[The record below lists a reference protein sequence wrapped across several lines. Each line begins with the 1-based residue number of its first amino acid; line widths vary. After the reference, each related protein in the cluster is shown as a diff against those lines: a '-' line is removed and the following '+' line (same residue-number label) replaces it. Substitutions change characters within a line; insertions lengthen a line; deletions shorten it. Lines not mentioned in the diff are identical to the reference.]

1 MRMSSIFPRFSPRI
15 SNKISVMNTAKLP
28 KYLLPLLLLA
38 GSSCDILRPYG
49 RPDTATSGLYRDL
62 NPTDSTSLANR
73 PWQQLFTD
81 PFLQKLIAEGLENN
95 RNLKV
100 ADARIAQAQALLAQS
115 RAAFLPS
122 LSGRA
127 TTTLTR
133 TGGAFV
139 STGVGGGSTTVG
151 GNTGTGIGTGTGG
164 TGTGGTG
171 TGGIGG
177 TGTGTGGTGTGTGT
191 GGTGTGGTGGTGTGG
206 TGTTTTTDQ
215 STIVT
220 GGASHQY
227 LLGLS
232 SSWEADVWGKLRS
245 NRRAYAASVLQ
256 SEAYRRVV
264 QTQLIADIADNY
276 YSLLALDAQLEI
288 TRQTVLNRI
297 QDVETMKLLLEGDV
311 VTGAAVVQSEAN
323 RYAAEVT
330 IPDLERNV
338 REAENLLA
346 TLLGRVPGPIAR
358 GTLAGQTPPPELLT
372 GVPSQLL
379 RNRPDV
385 LQAEYAFESN
395 FEFTNAAR
403 TYFYPS
409 FTITANGGLTSTT
422 ISNLFSPDAIF
433 ASIVGGLSQ
442 PIFNQGLNRARL
454 RRSEGLQQEYLYTYQ
469 QTMFVAGQ
477 EVSNALFSYQSA
489 ADKKRIRAQQL
500 AALNKSVDYTHELL
514 RAGFANYTEVLT
526 AQQSLLQAQ
535 LNGVNDE
542 LQQRQAVTDLYH
554 ALGGGWQDLPGQP

>member
-1 MRMSSIFPRFSPRI
+1 MPMRRPSKLPPRI
-15 SNKISVMNTAKLP
+15 LHKFSVMNPFKLP
-28 KYLLPLLLLA
+28 KLLFPFALLA
-38 GSSCDILRPYG
+38 AGGCGILHPYG
-49 RPDTATSGLYRDL
+49 RPDTATTGLYRDVAA
-62 NPTDSTSLANR
+62 TDSATLANR

-81 PFLQKLIAEGLENN
+81 PLLQKLIAEGLENN

-122 LSGRA
+122 LTGRA
-127 TTTLTR
+127 TTTLSR

-139 STGVGGGSTTVG
+139 STGIGGGTTTVG
-151 GNTGTGIGTGTGG
+151 GTTGGTGTGG

-171 TGGIGG
+171 TGG
-177 TGTGTGGTGTGTGT
+177 TGTGGTGT
-191 GGTGTGGTGGTGTGG
+191 GGTGTGGTGTGGTGTGTG
-206 TGTTTTTDQ
+206 STGTTTTTDQ

-245 NRRAYAASVLQ
+245 TRRAYAASVLQ

-288 TRQTVLNRI
+288 TRQTVQNRI
-297 QDVETMKLLLEGDV
+297 KDVETMKLLLEGDV
-311 VTGAAVVQSEAN
+311 VTGAAVVQSEAQ

-330 IPDLERNV
+330 IPDLERSV

-346 TLLGRVPGPIAR
+346 TLLGRTPSPIER
-358 GTLAGQTPPPELLT
+358 GTLAGQAPAPPLLT

-395 FEFTNAAR
+395 FELTNAAR

-422 ISNLFSPDAIF
+422 IASVFSPDAIF
-433 ASIVGGLSQ
+433 ASIVGGLAQ

-477 EVSNALFSYQSA
+477 EVSKALLAYQSA
-489 ADKKRIRAQQL
+489 ADKKRIRALQL
-500 AALNKSVDYTHELL
+500 EALIKSVDYTEELL

-526 AQQSLLQAQ
+526 ARQSLLQAQ
-535 LNGVNDE
+535 LNGVNDD

-554 ALGGGWQDLPGQP
+554 ALGGGWQ

>member
-1 MRMSSIFPRFSPRI
+1 MTTNSLFRLA
-15 SNKISVMNTAKLP
+15 T
-28 KYLLPLLLLA
+28 PLLVLVAASGCGVLH
-38 GSSCDILRPYG
+38 PYG
-49 RPDTATSGLYRDL
+49 RPETPTTGLYRDVA
-62 NPTDSTSLANR
+62 TADTTTLASR

-81 PFLQKLIAEGLENN
+81 PLLQKLITEGLANN
-95 RNLKV
+95 RNLQV

-122 LSGRA
+122 LNGRA
-127 TTTLTR
+127 TTTLSR
-133 TGGAFV
+133 VGGSFV
-139 STGVGGGSTTVG
+139 GTSTGASTT
-151 GNTGTGIGTGTGG
+151 TTGG
-164 TGTGGTG
+164 TTGGTVPG
-171 TGGIGG
+171 GGTTGGGTTGGG
-177 TGTGTGGTGTGTGT
+177 TVPGGGTTGGGTTTGGTTT
-191 GGTGTGGTGGTGTGG
+191 GGTTG
-206 TGTTTTTDQ
+206 TTTTDQ
-215 STIVT
+215 SSIVT
-220 GGASHQY
+220 GGAAHQY

-245 NRRAYAASVLQ
+245 TKRSYAASVLQ

-288 TRQTVLNRI
+288 TRQTVQNRI
-297 QDVETMKLLLEGDV
+297 RDVEVMKLLLEGDV
-311 VTGAAVVQSEAN
+311 VTGAAVVQSEAQ

-330 IPDLERNV
+330 IPDLQRNI

-346 TLLGRVPGPIAR
+346 TLLGRTPGPIER
-358 GTLAGQTPPPELLT
+358 STLASQNPAPALLT

-385 LQAEYAFESN
+385 QQAEYAFESTY
-395 FEFTNAAR
+395 ELTNAAR

-409 FTITANGGLTSTT
+409 FTVTANGGLTSTT
-422 ISNLFSPDAIF
+422 IDKLFSPTAVF
-433 ASIVGGLSQ
+433 ASLVGGLAQ
-442 PIFNQGLNRARL
+442 PVFNQGINRL
-454 RRSEGLQQEYLYTYQ
+454 RLARSQALQQEYLYTYQ

-489 ADKKRIRAQQL
+489 TEKAQIRARQL
-500 AALNKSVDYTHELL
+500 EALNKAVDYTQELL

-535 LNGVNDE
+535 LNGVNDQ

-554 ALGGGWQDLPGQP
+554 ALGGGWQ

>member
-1 MRMSSIFPRFSPRI
+1 MT
-15 SNKISVMNTAKLP
+15 TAKLLN
-28 KYLLPLLLLA
+28 YLTPLLLLA
-38 GSSCDILRPYG
+38 ASSCGMLRPYG
-49 RPDTATSGLYRDL
+49 RPATATTGLYRDV
-62 NPTDSTSLANR
+62 NTTDSTSLANR

-81 PFLQKLIAEGLENN
+81 PLLQKLIAEGLANN
-95 RNLKV
+95 RNLQV

-122 LSGRA
+122 LTGRA
-127 TTTLTR
+127 TTTVSR
-133 TGGAFV
+133 VGGAFV
-139 STGVGGGSTTVG
+139 STGTGGGTTTTG
-151 GNTGTGIGTGTGG
+151 GTTGGPGTGTGG

-171 TGGIGG
+171 TG
-177 TGTGTGGTGTGTGT
+177 GTGTGGTGTGTGT
-191 GGTGTGGTGGTGTGG
+191 GGTGTGTGS

-245 NRRAYAASVLQ
+245 TKRSYAAAVLQ

-288 TRQTVLNRI
+288 TRQTVQNRI
-297 QDVETMKLLLEGDV
+297 KDVETMRLLKEGDV
-311 VTGAAVVQSEAN
+311 VTGAAVVQSEAQ

-330 IPDLERNV
+330 IPDLQRSI

-346 TLLGRVPGPIAR
+346 TLLGRRPTPIER
-358 GTLAGQTPPPELLT
+358 GTLAGQDPAPPLLT

-385 LQAEYAFESN
+385 QQAEFAFESS
-395 FEFTNAAR
+395 FELTNAAR

-409 FTITANGGLTSTT
+409 FTVTANGGLTTTT
-422 ISNLFSPDAIF
+422 IENLFSPTAVF
-433 ASIVGGLSQ
+433 ASVVGGLAQ
-442 PIFNQGLNRARL
+442 PVFSQGLNRARL
-454 RRSEGLQQEYLYTYQ
+454 RRAEGLQQEYLSTYQ

-489 ADKKRIRAQQL
+489 ADKKRIRAFQL
-500 AALNKSVDYTHELL
+500 DALVKSVDYTEELL

-526 AQQSLLQAQ
+526 ARQSLLQAQ

-554 ALGGGWQDLPGQP
+554 ALGGGWQ

>member
-1 MRMSSIFPRFSPRI
+1 MNMRSHHSRI
-15 SNKISVMNTAKLP
+15 PNKISVMTTAKLP
-28 KYLLPLLLLA
+28 RLLLPLLLLA
-38 GSSCDILRPYG
+38 GSGCGILHPYG
-49 RPDTATSGLYRDL
+49 RPDTATSGLYRDA
-62 NPTDSTSLANR
+62 NPTDTISLANR

-81 PFLQKLIAEGLENN
+81 PYLQKLIAEGLANN

-127 TTTLTR
+127 TTTLSR
-133 TGGAFV
+133 IGGAFV
-139 STGVGGGSTTVG
+139 STGIGGGSTTVG
-151 GNTGTGIGTGTGG
+151 GNTGTGTGGTGTGTGG

-171 TGGIGG
+171 TGTGG
-177 TGTGTGGTGTGTGT
+177 TGTGGTGTGT
-191 GGTGTGGTGGTGTGG
+191 GGTGTGGTGTGGTGG

-220 GGASHQY
+220 GGAAHQY

-245 NRRAYAASVLQ
+245 TRRAYTASVLQ

-288 TRQTVLNRI
+288 TRQTVQNRI

-346 TLLGRVPGPIAR
+346 TLLGRIPSPIER
-358 GTLAGQTPPPELLT
+358 GTLATQPAPPPLLT

-395 FEFTNAAR
+395 FELTNAAR

-422 ISNLFSPDAIF
+422 ISNLFSPDALF
-433 ASIVGGLSQ
+433 ASIVGGLTQ
-442 PIFNQGLNRARL
+442 PIFSQGLNRARL

-469 QTMFVAGQ
+469 QTMFIAGQ

-489 ADKKRIRAQQL
+489 ADKRRIRAQQL
-500 AALNKSVDYTHELL
+500 AALNKSVDYTQELL

-554 ALGGGWQDLPGQP
+554 ALGGGWQ

>member
-1 MRMSSIFPRFSPRI
+1 
-15 SNKISVMNTAKLP
+15 MNTAKLS
-28 KYLLPLLLLA
+28 KFLFPLTLLA
-38 GSSCDILRPYG
+38 SSGCGIMHPYG
-49 RPDTATSGLYRDL
+49 RPDTATTGLYRDR
-62 NPTDSTSLANR
+62 NPTDTTSLASL

-81 PFLQKLIAEGLENN
+81 PQLQKLIAEGIANN

-127 TTTLTR
+127 TTTFTR

-139 STGVGGGSTTVG
+139 STGTGGGTTTIG
-151 GNTGTGIGTGTGG
+151 GTTGGTGTGTGG
-164 TGTGGTG
+164 TGTGTGGTG
-171 TGGIGG
+171 TGTGG

-191 GGTGTGGTGGTGTGG
+191 GTGS

-215 STIVT
+215 STVVT

-245 NRRAYAASVLQ
+245 TRRSYAASVMQ

-264 QTQLIADIADNY
+264 LTQLIADIADNY

-288 TRQTVLNRI
+288 TRQTVQNRI
-297 QDVETMKLLLEGDV
+297 KDVETMKLLLEGDV
-311 VTGAAVVQSEAN
+311 VTGAAVVQSEAQ
-323 RYAAEVT
+323 RYAVEVT
-330 IPDLERNV
+330 IPDLERSI

-346 TLLGRVPGPIAR
+346 TLLGRTPGSIER
-358 GTLAGQTPPPELLT
+358 STLAAQAPAPELLT
-372 GVPSQLL
+372 GVPGQLL

-395 FEFTNAAR
+395 FELTNAAR
-403 TYFYPS
+403 AYFYPS

-422 ISNLFSPDAIF
+422 ISSLFSPDAIF
-433 ASIVGGLSQ
+433 ASIVGGLAQ

-469 QTMFVAGQ
+469 QTMFTAGQ

-489 ADKKRIRAQQL
+489 ADKKRIRALQL
-500 AALNKSVDYTHELL
+500 DALVKSVDYTEELL

-526 AQQSLLQAQ
+526 ARQSLLQAQ
-535 LNGVNDE
+535 LSGVNDE

-554 ALGGGWQDLPGQP
+554 ALGGGWQ

>member
-1 MRMSSIFPRFSPRI
+1 
-15 SNKISVMNTAKLP
+15 MNTAKLP

-38 GSSCDILRPYG
+38 GSGCDILRPYG
-49 RPDTATSGLYRDL
+49 RPDTATSGLYRDV
-62 NPTDSTSLANR
+62 NATDSTSLANR

-81 PFLQKLIAEGLENN
+81 PNLQKLIAEGLANN

-122 LSGRA
+122 LNGRA

-139 STGVGGGSTTVG
+139 STGVGGGTTTVG
-151 GNTGTGIGTGTGG
+151 GTTGTGTGG
-164 TGTGGTG
+164 TGTGT
-171 TGGIGG
+171 GG

-191 GGTGTGGTGGTGTGG
+191 GTGGTGTGTGGTGTGGTGTGTGG

-215 STIVT
+215 STVVM
-220 GGASHQY
+220 GGAAHQY

-245 NRRAYAASVLQ
+245 TRRGYAASVLQ

-276 YSLLALDAQLEI
+276 YSLLALDAQLAI
-288 TRQTVLNRI
+288 TRQTVQNRI

-311 VTGAAVVQSEAN
+311 VTGAAVVQSEAQ

-330 IPDLERNV
+330 IPDLQRNI

-346 TLLGRVPGPIAR
+346 TLLGRVPGPIER
-358 GTLAGQTPPPELLT
+358 GTLASQDPTPPLLT

-409 FTITANGGLTSTT
+409 FTITANAGLTNTT
-422 ISNLFSPDAIF
+422 IANIFSPTSVF
-433 ASIVGGLSQ
+433 ASVVGGLAQ
-442 PIFNQGLNRARL
+442 PIFSQGLNRARL

-469 QTMFVAGQ
+469 QTMFTAGQ

-489 ADKKRIRAQQL
+489 VDKATIRAKQL
-500 AALNKSVDYTHELL
+500 EALRKSVEYTQELL

-535 LNGVNDE
+535 LNGINDQ

-554 ALGGGWQDLPGQP
+554 ALGGGWQ

>member
-1 MRMSSIFPRFSPRI
+1 MPTRNHHPRI
-15 SNKISVMNTAKLP
+15 LPKISVMTTANLP
-28 KYLLPLLLLA
+28 RLLFFLLLLA

-49 RPDTATSGLYRDL
+49 RPDTATSGLYRDR
-62 NPTDSTSLANR
+62 NPTDTASLASR

-81 PFLQKLIAEGLENN
+81 PYLQKLIAEGLENN

-122 LSGRA
+122 LTGRA
-127 TTTLTR
+127 TTTLSR

-139 STGVGGGSTTVG
+139 STGIGGGSTTVG
-151 GNTGTGIGTGTGG
+151 GT
-164 TGTGGTG
+164 
-171 TGGIGG
+171 
-177 TGTGTGGTGTGTGT
+177 TGTGGTGTGTGT
-191 GGTGTGGTGGTGTGG
+191 GGTGTGTGTGTGGTGTGTGGTGTGTGTGG

-288 TRQTVLNRI
+288 TRQTVKNRI

-330 IPDLERNV
+330 IPDLERSV

-346 TLLGRVPGPIAR
+346 TLLGRVPAPIER
-358 GTLAGQTPPPELLT
+358 GTLATQGPPPELLT

-422 ISNLFSPDAIF
+422 IANVFSPSSVF
-433 ASIVGGLSQ
+433 ASVVGGLAQ

-469 QTMFVAGQ
+469 QTMFMAGQ

-500 AALNKSVDYTHELL
+500 AALNLSVDYTQELL
-514 RAGFANYTEVLT
+514 RAGFANYTEVLQ

-535 LNGVNDE
+535 LNSVNDE

-554 ALGGGWQDLPGQP
+554 ALGGGWQ

>member
-1 MRMSSIFPRFSPRI
+1 
-15 SNKISVMNTAKLP
+15 
-28 KYLLPLLLLA
+28 LLLA
-38 GSSCDILRPYG
+38 GSGCGILRPYG
-49 RPDTATSGLYRDL
+49 RPDTATTGLYRDQAA
-62 NPTDSTSLANR
+62 TDTTSLAQR

-81 PFLQKLIAEGLENN
+81 PNLQRLIAEGIENN

-122 LSGRA
+122 LTGRA
-127 TTTLTR
+127 TTTLSR
-133 TGGAFV
+133 AGGAFV
-139 STGVGGGSTTVG
+139 STGIGGGSTTVG
-151 GNTGTGIGTGTGG
+151 GTTGTGVGGIGTGTGG

-171 TGGIGG
+171 TGTGG

-191 GGTGTGGTGGTGTGG
+191 GTGG

-215 STIVT
+215 STVVT
-220 GGASHQY
+220 GGAAHQY

-245 NRRAYAASVLQ
+245 TRRAYAASLMQ

-264 QTQLIADIADNY
+264 LTQLIADIADNY

-288 TRQTVLNRI
+288 TRQTVKNRI

-346 TLLGRVPGPIAR
+346 TLLGRTPGPIAR
-358 GTLAGQTPPPELLT
+358 GTLAGQDVPPELLT
-372 GVPSQLL
+372 GVPGQLL

-385 LQAEYAFESN
+385 QQAEYAFASN

-422 ISNLFSPDAIF
+422 LSNLFSPTAIF
-433 ASIVGGLSQ
+433 ASVVGGLAQ
-442 PIFNQGLNRARL
+442 PIFSQGLNRARL
-454 RRSEGLQQEYLYTYQ
+454 RRSEALQQEYLYTYQ

-500 AALNKSVDYTHELL
+500 SALNKSVDYTQELL
-514 RAGFANYTEVLT
+514 RAGFANYTEVLQ

-554 ALGGGWQDLPGQP
+554 ALGGGWQ

>member
-1 MRMSSIFPRFSPRI
+1 MNMRNHHPLIPS
-15 SNKISVMNTAKLP
+15 KISVMTTAKLP
-28 KYLLPLLLLA
+28 RLLLPLLLLA
-38 GSSCDILRPYG
+38 GSSCGILHPYG
-49 RPDTATSGLYRDL
+49 RPDTATSGLYRDA
-62 NPTDSTSLANR
+62 NPTDTTSLASR

-81 PFLQKLIAEGLENN
+81 SNLQKLIAEGLANN

-122 LSGRA
+122 LTGRA
-127 TTTLTR
+127 TTTLSR
-133 TGGAFV
+133 AGGAFV
-139 STGVGGGSTTVG
+139 STGIGGGSTTVG
-151 GNTGTGIGTGTGG
+151 GGTGGIGTGTGTGGIGTGTGG
-164 TGTGGTG
+164 TGTGTGGTG
-171 TGGIGG
+171 TG
-177 TGTGTGGTGTGTGT
+177 GTGTGGTGTGTGT
-191 GGTGTGGTGGTGTGG
+191 GGTGTN
-206 TGTTTTTDQ
+206 TTTDQ

-220 GGASHQY
+220 GGAAHQY

-245 NRRAYAASVLQ
+245 TRRAYAASVMQ

-264 QTQLIADIADNY
+264 LTQLIADIADNY

-288 TRQTVLNRI
+288 TRQTVKNRI

-330 IPDLERNV
+330 IPDLERNI

-346 TLLGRVPGPIAR
+346 TLLGRTPGPIER
-358 GTLAGQTPPPELLT
+358 STLAAQDAPPALLT
-372 GVPSQLL
+372 GVPGQLL

-385 LQAEYAFESN
+385 QQAEYAFESN

-422 ISNLFSPDAIF
+422 LANLFSPTAIF
-433 ASIVGGLSQ
+433 ASVVGGLAQ

-500 AALNKSVDYTHELL
+500 AALNLSVDYTQELL
-514 RAGFANYTEVLT
+514 RAGFANYTEVLQ

-535 LNGVNDE
+535 LNSVNDE

-554 ALGGGWQDLPGQP
+554 ALGGGWQ

>member
-1 MRMSSIFPRFSPRI
+1 
-15 SNKISVMNTAKLP
+15 
-28 KYLLPLLLLA
+28 LLLLA
-38 GSSCDILRPYG
+38 GSGCDILRPYG
-49 RPDTATSGLYRDL
+49 RPDTATSGLYRDR
-62 NPTDSTSLANR
+62 NPTDTASLASR

-81 PFLQKLIAEGLENN
+81 PYLQKLIAEGLENN

-122 LSGRA
+122 LTGRA
-127 TTTLTR
+127 TTTLSR

-139 STGVGGGSTTVG
+139 STGIGGGSTTVG
-151 GNTGTGIGTGTGG
+151 GT
-164 TGTGGTG
+164 
-171 TGGIGG
+171 
-177 TGTGTGGTGTGTGT
+177 TGTGGTGTGTGT
-191 GGTGTGGTGGTGTGG
+191 GGTGTGTGTGTGGTGTGTGGTGTGTGTGG

-288 TRQTVLNRI
+288 TRQTVKNRI

-330 IPDLERNV
+330 IPDLERSV

-346 TLLGRVPGPIAR
+346 TLLGRVPAPIER
-358 GTLAGQTPPPELLT
+358 GTLATQGPPPELLT

-422 ISNLFSPDAIF
+422 IANVFSPSSVF
-433 ASIVGGLSQ
+433 ASVVGGLAQ

-469 QTMFVAGQ
+469 QTMFMAGQ

-500 AALNKSVDYTHELL
+500 AALNLSVDYTQELL
-514 RAGFANYTEVLT
+514 RAGFANYTEVLQ

-535 LNGVNDE
+535 LNSVNDE

-554 ALGGGWQDLPGQP
+554 ALGGGWQ

>member
-1 MRMSSIFPRFSPRI
+1 
-15 SNKISVMNTAKLP
+15 MNTAKLL
-28 KYLLPLLLLA
+28 KFFLPLLLLA
-38 GSSCDILRPYG
+38 ASGCGIMHPYG
-49 RPDTATSGLYRDL
+49 RPDTATTGLYRDAT
-62 NPTDSTSLANR
+62 PTDTTSLANR

-81 PFLQKLIAEGLENN
+81 PPLQKLIAEGIANN

-122 LSGRA
+122 LTGRA
-127 TTTLTR
+127 TTTLSR
-133 TGGAFV
+133 AGGAFV

-151 GNTGTGIGTGTGG
+151 GTTGTGGTSTGGTGTGG

-171 TGGIGG
+171 TGG
-177 TGTGTGGTGTGTGT
+177 T
-191 GGTGTGGTGGTGTGG
+191 GTGTGG

-220 GGASHQY
+220 GGAAHQY

-245 NRRAYAASVLQ
+245 TRRAYAASVLQ

-264 QTQLIADIADNY
+264 LTQLIADIADNY
-276 YSLLALDAQLEI
+276 YSLLALDAQLAI
-288 TRQTVLNRI
+288 TRQTVQNRI

-311 VTGAAVVQSEAN
+311 VTGAAVVQSEAQ

-346 TLLGRVPGPIAR
+346 TLLGRTPGPIER
-358 GTLAGQTPPPELLT
+358 GTLAGQAPAPPLLT
-372 GVPSQLL
+372 GVPGQLL

-385 LQAEYAFESN
+385 QQAEYTFRSN
-395 FEFTNAAR
+395 FELTNAAR
-403 TYFYPS
+403 TYFYPA

-422 ISNLFSPDAIF
+422 LSNLFSPTAIF
-433 ASIVGGLSQ
+433 ASVVGGLAQ

-469 QTMFVAGQ
+469 QTMFTAGQ

-500 AALNKSVDYTHELL
+500 AALNKSVEYTQELL

-526 AQQSLLQAQ
+526 AQQNLLQAQ

-554 ALGGGWQDLPGQP
+554 ALGGGWQ

>member
-1 MRMSSIFPRFSPRI
+1 M
-15 SNKISVMNTAKLP
+15 
-28 KYLLPLLLLA
+28 LLLA

-49 RPDTATSGLYRDL
+49 RPDTATSGLYRDR
-62 NPTDSTSLANR
+62 NPTDTASLASR

-81 PFLQKLIAEGLENN
+81 PYLQKLIAEGIENN

-122 LSGRA
+122 LTGRA
-127 TTTLTR
+127 TTTLSR

-139 STGVGGGSTTVG
+139 STGIGGGSTTVG
-151 GNTGTGIGTGTGG
+151 GTTGTGG
-164 TGTGGTG
+164 TGT
-171 TGGIGG
+171 G

-191 GGTGTGGTGGTGTGG
+191 GTGGTGTGTGTGG

-288 TRQTVLNRI
+288 TRQTVKNRI

-330 IPDLERNV
+330 IPDLERSV

-346 TLLGRVPGPIAR
+346 TLLGRTPGSIER
-358 GTLAGQTPPPELLT
+358 SSLASQAPPPPLLT

-385 LQAEYAFESN
+385 QQAEFTFESS
-395 FEFTNAAR
+395 FEATNAAR
-403 TYFYPS
+403 TDFYPS
-409 FTITANGGLTSTT
+409 FTVTATGGLTTTT
-422 ISNLFSPDAIF
+422 IEKLFSPTAIF
-433 ASIVGGLSQ
+433 ASLVGGLAQ
-442 PIFNQGLNRARL
+442 PIFNQGINRSRLARAQA
-454 RRSEGLQQEYLYTYQ
+454 LQQEYLATYQ

-489 ADKKRIRAQQL
+489 TEKASIRAHQL
-500 AALNKSVDYTHELL
+500 EALNKAVDYTQELL

-535 LNGVNDE
+535 LNGVNDQ

-554 ALGGGWQDLPGQP
+554 ALGGGWQ

>member
-1 MRMSSIFPRFSPRI
+1 
-15 SNKISVMNTAKLP
+15 MNPFKLP
-28 KYLLPLLLLA
+28 KLLFPFALLA
-38 GSSCDILRPYG
+38 AGGCGILHPYG
-49 RPDTATSGLYRDL
+49 RPDTATTGLYRDVAA
-62 NPTDSTSLANR
+62 TDSATLANR

-81 PFLQKLIAEGLENN
+81 PQLQKLIAEGLENN

-122 LSGRA
+122 LTGRA
-127 TTTLTR
+127 TTTLSR

-139 STGVGGGSTTVG
+139 STGIGGGTTTVG
-151 GNTGTGIGTGTGG
+151 GTTGGTGTGG

-171 TGGIGG
+171 TGGTGTGGTGTGGTGTGG
-177 TGTGTGGTGTGTGT
+177 TGTGTGGTGTGTGS
-191 GGTGTGGTGGTGTGG
+191 

-245 NRRAYAASVLQ
+245 TRRAYAASVLQ

-288 TRQTVLNRI
+288 TRQTVQNRI
-297 QDVETMKLLLEGDV
+297 KDVETMKLLLEGDV
-311 VTGAAVVQSEAN
+311 VTGAAVVQSEAQ

-330 IPDLERNV
+330 IPDLERSV

-346 TLLGRVPGPIAR
+346 TLLGRTPSPIER
-358 GTLAGQTPPPELLT
+358 GTLAGQAPAPPLLT

-395 FEFTNAAR
+395 FELTNAAR

-422 ISNLFSPDAIF
+422 IASVFSPDAIF
-433 ASIVGGLSQ
+433 ASIVGGLAQ

-477 EVSNALFSYQSA
+477 EVSNALFAYQSA
-489 ADKKRIRAQQL
+489 ADKKRIRALQL
-500 AALNKSVDYTHELL
+500 EALIKSVDYTEELL

-526 AQQSLLQAQ
+526 ARQSLLQAQ
-535 LNGVNDE
+535 LNGVNDD

-554 ALGGGWQDLPGQP
+554 ALGGGWQ

>member
-1 MRMSSIFPRFSPRI
+1 MHI
-15 SNKISVMNTAKLP
+15 AKLP

-49 RPDTATSGLYRDL
+49 RPDTATSGLYRDVT
-62 NPTDSTSLANR
+62 PTDSTSLADR

-81 PFLQKLIAEGLENN
+81 PNLQKLIAEGLANN

-151 GNTGTGIGTGTGG
+151 GGTGTGIGTGT
-164 TGTGGTG
+164 
-171 TGGIGG
+171 GG

-191 GGTGTGGTGGTGTGG
+191 GGTGTGGTGTGTGGTGTGTGTGG

-215 STIVT
+215 SSIVT
-220 GGASHQY
+220 GGAAHQY

-245 NRRAYAASVLQ
+245 NRRGYAASVLQ

-288 TRQTVLNRI
+288 TRQTVQNRI

-311 VTGAAVVQSEAN
+311 VTGAAVVQSEAQ

-330 IPDLERNV
+330 IPDLQRSI

-346 TLLGRVPGPIAR
+346 TLLGRTPGPIER
-358 GTLAGQTPPPELLT
+358 GTLAGQDPPPPLLT

-409 FTITANGGLTSTT
+409 FTITANAGLTNTT
-422 ISNLFSPDAIF
+422 ITDIFSPTSVF
-433 ASIVGGLSQ
+433 ASIVGGLAQ

-469 QTMFVAGQ
+469 QTMFTAGQ

-489 ADKKRIRAQQL
+489 VDKANIRAKQL
-500 AALNKSVDYTHELL
+500 DALRKSVEYTQELL

-535 LNGVNDE
+535 LNGINDQ

-554 ALGGGWQDLPGQP
+554 ALGGGWQ

>member
-1 MRMSSIFPRFSPRI
+1 MTMLNHHPRI
-15 SNKISVMNTAKLP
+15 QRKISVMNTANLP
-28 KYLLPLLLLA
+28 KLLLPLLLLA
-38 GSSCDILRPYG
+38 SGGCGILHPYG
-49 RPDTATSGLYRDL
+49 RPDTATSGLYRDRT
-62 NPTDSTSLANR
+62 PTDTTSLATR

-81 PFLQKLIAEGLENN
+81 PYLQKLIAEGIANN

-139 STGVGGGSTTVG
+139 STGVGGGTTTVG
-151 GNTGTGIGTGTGG
+151 GTTGTGGTGTGG

-171 TGGIGG
+171 TG
-177 TGTGTGGTGTGTGT
+177 GTGT

-206 TGTTTTTDQ
+206 TGTGTGSTGTTTTTDQ
-215 STIVT
+215 STVVT
-220 GGASHQY
+220 GGAAHQY

-245 NRRAYAASVLQ
+245 TRRAYAASVLQ

-264 QTQLIADIADNY
+264 LTQLIADIADNY

-288 TRQTVLNRI
+288 TRQTVQNRI
-297 QDVETMKLLLEGDV
+297 KDVETMKLLLEGDV
-311 VTGAAVVQSEAN
+311 VTGAAVVQSEAQ

-346 TLLGRVPGPIAR
+346 TLLGRVPGPIER
-358 GTLAGQTPPPELLT
+358 GTLASQSPPPELLT
-372 GVPSQLL
+372 GVPGQLL

-385 LQAEYAFESN
+385 QQAEYAFESN
-395 FEFTNAAR
+395 FELTNAAR

-422 ISNLFSPDAIF
+422 LSNLFSPDALF
-433 ASIVGGLSQ
+433 ASIVGGLAQ
-442 PIFNQGLNRARL
+442 PIFSQGLNRARL

-469 QTMFVAGQ
+469 QTMFTAGQ

-500 AALNKSVDYTHELL
+500 AALNKSVDYTQELL

-554 ALGGGWQDLPGQP
+554 ALGGGWQ

>member
-1 MRMSSIFPRFSPRI
+1 MA
-15 SNKISVMNTAKLP
+15 TAKLP
-28 KYLLPLLLLA
+28 RLLLPLLLLA
-38 GSSCDILRPYG
+38 GSGCGLLRPYS
-49 RPDTATSGLYRDL
+49 RPDTATTGLYRDRT
-62 NPTDSTSLANR
+62 PTDTTNLAQR

-81 PFLQKLIAEGLENN
+81 PNLQKLIAEGIENN

-122 LSGRA
+122 LTGRA
-127 TTTLTR
+127 TTTLSR
-133 TGGAFV
+133 AGGAFV
-139 STGVGGGSTTVG
+139 STGIGGGSTTVG
-151 GNTGTGIGTGTGG
+151 GTTGTGVGGTGTGG

-171 TGGIGG
+171 TGG
-177 TGTGTGGTGTGTGT
+177 TGTGGTGTGT
-191 GGTGTGGTGGTGTGG
+191 GGTGTGGTGTGTGG

-215 STIVT
+215 STVVT
-220 GGASHQY
+220 GGAAHQY

-245 NRRAYAASVLQ
+245 TRRAYAASVMQ

-264 QTQLIADIADNY
+264 LTQLIADIADNY

-288 TRQTVLNRI
+288 TRQTVKNRI

-330 IPDLERNV
+330 IPDLERSI

-346 TLLGRVPGPIAR
+346 TLLGRTPGPIVR
-358 GTLAGQTPPPELLT
+358 GTLAAQDAPPELLT
-372 GVPSQLL
+372 GVPGQLL

-385 LQAEYAFESN
+385 QQAEYAFASN

-422 ISNLFSPDAIF
+422 LSNLFSPTAIF
-433 ASIVGGLSQ
+433 ASVVGGLAQ
-442 PIFNQGLNRARL
+442 PIFSQGLNRARL

-469 QTMFVAGQ
+469 QTMFTAGQ

-500 AALNKSVDYTHELL
+500 AALNLSVDYTQELL
-514 RAGFANYTEVLT
+514 RAGFANYTEVLQ

-535 LNGVNDE
+535 LNSVNDE

-554 ALGGGWQDLPGQP
+554 ALGGGWR

>member
-1 MRMSSIFPRFSPRI
+1 MSTS
-15 SNKISVMNTAKLP
+15 KLAWLAP
-28 KYLLPLLLLA
+28 ILLVA
-38 GSSCDILRPYG
+38 ASGCGILHPYG
-49 RPDTATSGLYRDL
+49 RPDTATTGLYRDAAT
-62 NPTDSTSLANR
+62 TDTTTLASR

-81 PFLQKLIAEGLENN
+81 PLLQKLIAEGLANN
-95 RNLKV
+95 RNLQV

-122 LSGRA
+122 LNGRA
-127 TTTLTR
+127 TTTLSR
-133 TGGAFV
+133 AGGAFV
-139 STGVGGGSTTVG
+139 STGVGGSSTTTGGGTVG
-151 GNTGTGIGTGTGG
+151 GGTVGGGGTTTPGGGTTTPGGGTTTPGGGTTGG
-164 TGTGGTG
+164 TTTPGGT
-171 TGGIGG
+171 TG
-177 TGTGTGGTGTGTGT
+177 
-191 GGTGTGGTGGTGTGG
+191 
-206 TGTTTTTDQ
+206 TTTTDQ
-215 STIVT
+215 SSIVT
-220 GGASHQY
+220 GGAAHQY

-245 NRRAYAASVLQ
+245 TKRSYVASLLQ

-276 YSLLALDAQLEI
+276 YALLALDAQLEI
-288 TRQTVLNRI
+288 TRQTVQNRI
-297 QDVETMKLLLEGDV
+297 RDVEVMKLLLEGDV

-330 IPDLERNV
+330 IPDLQRNI

-346 TLLGRVPGPIAR
+346 TLLGRTPGPIER
-358 GTLAGQTPPPELLT
+358 GTLASQDAAPTLLT
-372 GVPSQLL
+372 GVPGQLL

-385 LQAEYAFESN
+385 QQAEYAFEAT
-395 FEFTNAAR
+395 FEQTNAAR

-422 ISNLFSPDAIF
+422 LENLFSPTAIF
-433 ASIVGGLSQ
+433 ASLVGGLAQ
-442 PIFNQGLNRARL
+442 PVFNQGINRL
-454 RRSEGLQQEYLYTYQ
+454 RLARSQALQQEYLYTYQ

-489 ADKKRIRAQQL
+489 TEKARIRAQQL
-500 AALNKSVDYTHELL
+500 AALNKAVDYTQELL

-526 AQQSLLQAQ
+526 SQQALLQAQ
-535 LNGVNDE
+535 LNGVNDQ

-554 ALGGGWQDLPGQP
+554 ALGGGWR